1 MNWLDITL
9 LCLAGIGF
17 VKGLFDGV
25 IKQVVSLIA
34 LLVGIFFCTKAAL
47 WLRGY
52 ILALGWFPE
61 QGVTVLSYVAGFLLI
76 VGVILLAGE
85 ILTRVVG
92 ATPLSVLNHL
102 AGGVLGLCF
111 MMAFI
116 SLLLNGMEMID
127 KGSVLIPRGAKVESR
142 FYNSVKEIIPTIY
155 FQNLFLRR
163 NRLHNLN
170 NIY

>member
-52 ILALGWFPE
+52 ILALGWFPK

-102 AGGVLGLCF
+102 AGGVVGLCF
-111 MMAFI
+111 MMAFV
-116 SLLLNGMEMID
+116 SLLLNSMEMID
-127 KGSVLIPRGAKVESR
+127 RGSVLISREAKVESR

-155 FQNLFLRR
+155 FQNLFFKQE
-163 NRLHNLN
+163 
-170 NIY
+170 

>member
-142 FYNSVKEIIPTIY
+142 SYNSVKEIIPTIY
-155 FQNLFLRR
+155 FQNLFFKEE
-163 NRLHNLN
+163 
-170 NIY
+170 

>member
-92 ATPLSVLNHL
+92 SDAVERPEPF
-102 AGGVLGLCF
+102 GGWCLG
-111 MMAFI
+111 A
-116 SLLLNGMEMID
+116 LLYDGVCQPSAEQYGDDRQGIGPD
-127 KGSVLIPRGAKVESR
+127 PAPGKGRIP
-142 FYNSVKEIIPTIY
+142 
-155 FQNLFLRR
+155 FL
-163 NRLHNLN
+163 
-170 NIY
+170 

>member
-34 LLVGIFFCTKAAL
+34 FGRDLFLYEGGT

-102 AGGVLGLCF
+102 VGGVLGLCF
-111 MMAFI
+111 MMRLSAFC
-116 SLLLNGMEMID
+116 
-127 KGSVLIPRGAKVESR
+127 
-142 FYNSVKEIIPTIY
+142 
-155 FQNLFLRR
+155 
-163 NRLHNLN
+163 
-170 NIY
+170 

>member
-127 KGSVLIPRGAKVESR
+127 KGSVMIPRGAKVESR

-155 FQNLFLRR
+155 FQNLFFKEE
-163 NRLHNLN
+163 
-170 NIY
+170 

>member
-61 QGVTVLSYVAGFLLI
+61 QGVTVLSYVAGFLLSDA
-76 VGVILLAGE
+76 VERPEPFGGWCLGALLYDGVCQPSAEQYGDDRQGIGPDPASG
-85 ILTRVVG
+85 
-92 ATPLSVLNHL
+92 
-102 AGGVLGLCF
+102 
-111 MMAFI
+111 
-116 SLLLNGMEMID
+116 
-127 KGSVLIPRGAKVESR
+127 KGRIP
-142 FYNSVKEIIPTIY
+142 
-155 FQNLFLRR
+155 FL
-163 NRLHNLN
+163 
-170 NIY
+170 

>member
-102 AGGVLGLCF
+102 VGGVLGLCF
-111 MMAFI
+111 MMAFV
-116 SLLLNGMEMID
+116 SLLLNSMEMID
-127 KGSVLIPRGAKVESR
+127 KGSVLIPRQAEVESR

-155 FQNLFLRR
+155 FQNLFFKEE
-163 NRLHNLN
+163 
-170 NIY
+170 

>member
-1 MNWLDITL
+1 MNWLDIVL
-9 LCLAGIGF
+9 VCLAGIGF

-102 AGGVLGLCF
+102 VGGVLGLCF

-155 FQNLFLRR
+155 FQNLFFKEE
-163 NRLHNLN
+163 
-170 NIY
+170 

>member
-61 QGVTVLSYVAGFLLI
+61 QGVTVLRYVAGFLLI

-155 FQNLFLRR
+155 FQNLFFKEE
-163 NRLHNLN
+163 
-170 NIY
+170 

>member
-127 KGSVLIPRGAKVESR
+127 NGSVLIPRGAKGESR

-155 FQNLFLRR
+155 FQNLFFKEE
-163 NRLHNLN
+163 
-170 NIY
+170 

>member
-92 ATPLSVLNHL
+92 VTPQSLLNHL

-111 MMAFI
+111 MMAFV
-116 SLLLNGMEMID
+116 SLLLNGIEMID
-127 KGSVLIPRGAKVESR
+127 RGSVLISRQAKVESR

-155 FQNLFLRR
+155 FQNLFFKEE
-163 NRLHNLN
+163 
-170 NIY
+170 

>member
-102 AGGVLGLCF
+102 AGGVVGLCF
-111 MMAFI
+111 MMAFV
-116 SLLLNGMEMID
+116 SLLLNSMEMID
-127 KGSVLIPRGAKVESR
+127 RGSVLISREAKVESR

-155 FQNLFLRR
+155 FQNLFFKQE
-163 NRLHNLN
+163 
-170 NIY
+170 

>member
-116 SLLLNGMEMID
+116 SLLLNSMEMID
-127 KGSVLIPRGAKVESR
+127 KGSVLIPRQAKVESR
-142 FYNSVKEIIPTIY
+142 FNNSVKEIIPTIY
-155 FQNLFLRR
+155 FQNLFFKEE
-163 NRLHNLN
+163 
-170 NIY
+170 

>member
-25 IKQVVSLIA
+25 IKQV
-34 LLVGIFFCTKAAL
+34 
-47 WLRGY
+47 
-52 ILALGWFPE
+52 PE

-102 AGGVLGLCF
+102 VGGVLGLCF
-111 MMAFI
+111 MMAFV
-116 SLLLNGMEMID
+116 SLLLNSMEMID
-127 KGSVLIPRGAKVESR
+127 KGSVLIPRQAKVESR

-155 FQNLFLRR
+155 FQNLFFKEE
-163 NRLHNLN
+163 
-170 NIY
+170 

>member
-116 SLLLNGMEMID
+116 SLLLNGMEMKD
-127 KGSVLIPRGAKVESR
+127 KGSVLIPLGAKVESR

-155 FQNLFLRR
+155 FQNLFFKEE
-163 NRLHNLN
+163 
-170 NIY
+170 